1 MDDKKKDKKTFRKR
15 EVVVLLIITCL
26 CSIVLGV
33 VIGGITGL
41 AAKFNVNLRDSYH
54 VATDKNLKS
63 FVRNYKYIV
72 NNYYEDINKEK
83 LIDNAISGMMKSLD
97 DPYSVYMDENESN
110 SFNISLDGEYKGIG
124 IQIAKDEEKQAM
136 LVMYVFKDSPAD
148 KAGLKAGDYIIKLN
162 NKEIKDKSVTEFSNS
177 ILKSDKKEFTL
188 TIIRDEEQKDIKVSK
203 NNVVIDSVISEIYE
217 RNDKKIG
224 YLYISIFANN
234 TPIQF
239 QKKLKELENKK
250 IDGLII
256 DVRDN
261 TGGHLTSVEAMLES
275 MLTKNQ
281 ITYQLKIGKRQIKF
295 YGKAKKN
302 KDYKIVLL
310 GNNNSASAS
319 EILISSLMDNLNCK
333 FVGEKTYG
341 KGTVQELVTLSNNE
355 QYKITTKKWLTPK
368 GKWINDTKGIK
379 PTDEIKLDKKYIETH
394 KDEDDNQLN
403 KALDIISK

>member
-1 MDDKKKDKKTFRKR
+1 
-15 EVVVLLIITCL
+15 
-26 CSIVLGV
+26 
-33 VIGGITGL
+33 
-41 AAKFNVNLRDSYH
+41 
-54 VATDKNLKS
+54 
-63 FVRNYKYIV
+63 
-72 NNYYEDINKEK
+72 
-83 LIDNAISGMMKSLD
+83 
-97 DPYSVYMDENESN
+97 
-110 SFNISLDGEYKGIG
+110 
-124 IQIAKDEEKQAM
+124 
-136 LVMYVFKDSPAD
+136 
-148 KAGLKAGDYIIKLN
+148 
-162 NKEIKDKSVTEFSNS
+162 
-177 ILKSDKKEFTL
+177 
-188 TIIRDEEQKDIKVSK
+188 
-203 NNVVIDSVISEIYE
+203 
-217 RNDKKIG
+217 
-224 YLYISIFANN
+224 
-234 TPIQF
+234 
-239 QKKLKELENKK
+239 
-250 IDGLII
+250 
-256 DVRDN
+256 
-261 TGGHLTSVEAMLES
+261 MLES